1 LSHFLVAHRVY
12 DTPGNAN
19 GVQVVGNYAYV
30 TDGYSG
36 LQIIDISNPT
46 APILKGSYNTH
57 GASGVQVVGNYAY
70 VANFSFGGLD
80 IIDISNPTV
89 PIFRGSYNTHGAYG
103 VQIVDNYAYVADGYG
118 GLKII
123 DVSNFTNPQSPT
135 NLALSNSTIA
145 ENQARRTVVGTFT
158 STDSNTS
165 DSFTYRLVTGTGDTD
180 NALFAISGTQLQSN
194 AVFDFE
200 TQNSYSIRVRTTDQ
214 SGLTFEKQ
222 LTIGVTDINE
232 TPTNLTLFNT
242 SIAENQAVGTI
253 VGTLTTTDS
262 DTGNTFTYSLVTG
275 TGSTDNALFTIV
287 GNQLRSNGIFDF
299 ETKNSYSIRVR
310 STDQGGLSFE
320 KQLIIGVTN
329 LNERPTDLTLSNT
342 SIAENQTVGT
352 AIGTFTTTD
361 SDRGNTFT
369 YSLVTGTG
377 STDNALFTIVGNQLR
392 SNGIFDFET
401 KNSYSIRVRSTD
413 QGGLSFEKQ
422 LIIGVTNLNE
432 RPTDLTLSNT
442 SIAENQT
449 VGTAIGTFSS
459 THPNTGNTFTYSLV
473 TGLGDI
479 NNALFAITGNQL
491 QSNSIFDFETKNT
504 YSIRVRTT
512 DQGGLTFEKQLTIGI
527 TNVDEQ
533 RSLFLTSQQDI
544 FINEGLD
551 DTVTGT
557 FANLQQNDNINSG
570 AGIDTLVLSEGIA
583 SNTVTINA
591 STSTNQLN
599 IAGTMVKGF
608 ERFDLN
614 GFLGKVTYIGT
625 TANDWVKT
633 GAGADILNGGVGID
647 TLIGGLDND
656 TYTVDNVGDIVTE
669 TSTLTTEIDT
679 VNSSVTY
686 TLSENV
692 ERLTLTGT
700 ANIDGIGNTL
710 ANTITG
716 NSGNNI
722 LEGGLGNDILNGGV
736 GIDTLIGG
744 LDNDTYTVDNVG
756 DIVTE
761 TSTLATEI
769 DTVNSSVTYTLS
781 ENVERLTLTG
791 TANIDG
797 IGNTLANTIT
807 GNSGNNILEG
817 GLGIDTLIGGLGNDT
832 YTVDNVG
839 DIVTE
844 TSTLATEIDTVNS
857 SVTYTLSAN
866 VEKLTLTGTA
876 NINGTGN
883 TLANT
888 ITGNSGNNTLAGL
901 AGNDT
906 LAGLAGNDIYSF
918 LANTVLGTDTITETT
933 TGGID
938 TLNFSGTNN
947 QVRLNLGSITNQ
959 IVVTGNLILQLSA
972 VDVIENVIG
981 GNSGDRLT
989 GNSLN
994 NSLDGNGGND
1004 NLNGGNGVDILT
1016 GGTGDDILTG
1026 GAGNDS
1032 FAYVTGKAFTTG
1044 DIGLD
1049 TLTDFTPT
1057 ADKLLLSKTTFAA
1070 LTSIV
1075 GNGFSQATDFAIVE
1089 DDSLVEISNAFIVY
1103 NSNSSSLFYNQNG
1116 NAAGLG
1122 TGAEFAVLINNP
1134 TLTSNDFTLVA

>member
-352 AIGTFTTTD
+352 AIGTF
-361 SDRGNTFT
+361 
-369 YSLVTGTG
+369 
-377 STDNALFTIVGNQLR
+377 
-392 SNGIFDFET
+392 
-401 KNSYSIRVRSTD
+401 
-413 QGGLSFEKQ
+413 
-422 LIIGVTNLNE
+422 
-432 RPTDLTLSNT
+432 
-442 SIAENQT
+442 
-449 VGTAIGTFSS
+449 SS

-669 TSTLTTEIDT
+669 TSTLT
-679 VNSSVTY
+679 
-686 TLSENV
+686 
-692 ERLTLTGT
+692 
-700 ANIDGIGNTL
+700 
-710 ANTITG
+710 
-716 NSGNNI
+716 
-722 LEGGLGNDILNGGV
+722 
-736 GIDTLIGG
+736 
-744 LDNDTYTVDNVG
+744 
-756 DIVTE
+756 
-761 TSTLATEI
+761 TEI